1 MATDKKV
8 LYENLYL
15 ECFIENNHTMIEIF
29 NKPLLAINSVIIFSE
44 ESNIVAKRFLEC
56 QHKSEYILEPRM
68 VNVNLD
74 GEYTDV
80 DFFEALLKNGYVG
93 HLEFDMNSY
102 PRNKVFYVMD
112 KLIQPI
118 VETFDIGKMMDTK
131 IDKKK
136 VVFLK
141 NLDMVLKNT
150 IDEKIFKKVT
160 NWLEKYSEAV
170 TFLFSFNISTSKISE
185 GICSYSI
192 PIMIKKIV
200 NSNFV
205 DNKVEKWILDNYKLE
220 KDIKKEREIITFYG
234 FRYFIRSLIIDDYYS
249 ELYNLI
255 DRVRKQDRSDKI
267 HINDI
272 RDVIIEWLQEGKNHY
287 ELVHEILYCV
297 RTLDISTPLK
307 IRYINELASRG
318 KYVDNSKKIIYHL
331 ESLLMTFMK

>member
-1 MATDKKV
+1 MTEKKA
-8 LYENLYL
+8 LYEKLYL
-15 ECFIENNHTMIEIF
+15 ECFIENNSGILDIF
-29 NKPLLAINSVIIFSE
+29 NRQLLAVNSVIIFSE
-44 ESNIVAKRFLEC
+44 ESNLIAKMFLEH
-56 QHKSEYILEPRM
+56 QHRCEYILEPRM

-80 DFFEALLKNGYVG
+80 DFFEARLKNGYVG

-112 KLIQPI
+112 KVIQPMI
-118 VETFDIGKMMDTK
+118 ETFDIGKMMDTK
-131 IDKKK
+131 LDKKK

-160 NWLEKYSEAV
+160 NWLEKYGEAV
-170 TFLFSFNISTSKISE
+170 TFLFSFNLSTSKIAE

-192 PIMIKKIV
+192 PIRITKIINSEVV
-200 NSNFV
+200 NV
-205 DNKVEKWILDNYKLE
+205 KVEKWLLDNYNLLKNV
-220 KDIKKEREIITFYG
+220 KDEREIITFYG
-234 FRYFIRSLIIDDYYS
+234 FRFFIRSMIIEEYYT
-249 ELYNLI
+249 ELYRLI
-255 DRVRKQDRSDKI
+255 DRLREDNRTDKV

-287 ELVHEILYCV
+287 ELVHEILYYV
-297 RTLDISTPLK
+297 KTLDIPLGLK
-307 IRYINELASRG
+307 VRYIGELANRG

-331 ESLLMTFMK
+331 ESMLMTFMK

>member
-1 MATDKKV
+1 MTDKKV
-8 LYENLYL
+8 LYERLYL
-15 ECFIENNHTMIEIF
+15 ECFIENNPDILDIF
-29 NKPLLAINSVIIFSE
+29 NKQLLACNSVIIFSE
-44 ESNIVAKRFLEC
+44 ESNLTAKLFLEK
-56 QHKSEYILEPRM
+56 QHKCEYLLEPRM

-80 DFFEALLKNGYVG
+80 DFFEARLKNGHVG

-112 KLIQPI
+112 KLIQPMI
-118 VETFDIGKMMDTK
+118 ETFDIGKMMDTK
-131 IDKKK
+131 LDKKK

-160 NWLEKYSEAV
+160 NWLEKFGEAV
-170 TFLFSFNISTSKISE
+170 TFLFSFTISTSKIAE

-192 PIMIKKIV
+192 PIRIKKVINSDSV
-200 NSNFV
+200 NT
-205 DNKVEKWILDNYKLE
+205 KVEKWLLDNYNLVKNIR
-220 KDIKKEREIITFYG
+220 DEREIITFYG
-234 FRYFIRSLIIDDYYS
+234 FRYFIRSLVIEDYYS
-249 ELYNLI
+249 ELYLLI
-255 DRVRKQDRSDKI
+255 DRLRLENRTDKV

-287 ELVHEILYCV
+287 ELVHEILYHV
-297 RTLDISTPLK
+297 KTLDISTGLK
-307 IRYINELASRG
+307 IRYINELANRG

>member
-1 MATDKKV
+1 MTDKKS
-8 LYENLYL
+8 LYEKLYIDCFMESNPGIL
-15 ECFIENNHTMIEIF
+15 ELF
-29 NKPLLAINSVIIFSE
+29 NKPLLSLNSVIIFSE
-44 ESNIVAKRFLEC
+44 ESNLVAKIFLEN
-56 QHKSEYILEPRM
+56 QHRCEYILEPRM

-80 DFFEALLKNGYVG
+80 DFFEARLKNGHVG
-93 HLEFDMNSY
+93 HLEFDINSY

-112 KLIQPI
+112 KLIQPMI
-118 VETFDIGKMMDTK
+118 ETFDIGKMMDTK
-131 IDKKK
+131 LDKKK

-160 NWLEKYSEAV
+160 NWLEKYGEAV
-170 TFLFSFNISTSKISE
+170 TFLFSFNICTSKIAE

-192 PIMIKKIV
+192 PIRVKKVINTEYV
-200 NSNFV
+200 NS
-205 DNKVEKWILDNYKLE
+205 KVEKWLLSNYNLVKNLQE
-220 KDIKKEREIITFYG
+220 ERELITFYG
-234 FRYFIRSLIIDDYYS
+234 FRYFIRSLIIEDYYS
-249 ELYNLI
+249 ELYLLI
-255 DRVRKQDRSDKI
+255 DRLRNENRSDKV

-287 ELVHEILYCV
+287 ELVHEILYYIK
-297 RTLDISTPLK
+297 TLDIPTLLK
-307 IRYINELASRG
+307 IRYINELANRG